1 MTEVENLALDDLRHI
16 CGQLDRIENDISA
29 INGPPNQFERVQ
41 EKREPISDTR
51 QNKDLEQDG
60 DSKRGHLALRGRSRA
75 NHVTLAEQ
83 SLRLDRL
90 NARVTRIE
98 KRLDLVEG

>member
-1 MTEVENLALDDLRHI
+1 MTEVENLAL
-16 CGQLDRIENDISA
+16 
-29 INGPPNQFERVQ
+29 
-41 EKREPISDTR
+41 
-51 QNKDLEQDG
+51 
-60 DSKRGHLALRGRSRA
+60 GRSRA

-90 NARVTRIE
+90 NARVTRIK